1 VNLQSAGNVRIG
13 STILPKLFKDFP
25 NFSQLDHVI
34 LQVPLKEKTLWLEC
48 TNPDYPLGYVHS
60 NIAGH
65 EAVLIKETGGEVL
78 RLPAYKDS
86 LNTESHTATISLT
99 EEGSAMAKVIR
110 TSNLIQYEQIS
121 EITKLPPVK
130 QIDYLREDIQL
141 PQARVNN
148 VTYKEDKSAKPSIV
162 VNYNVNCEKYGNK
175 TGNRLFVPINI
186 FRRGPSKLANKKRI
200 HPIYINYGYLDS
212 DTITLEIPK
221 NYTVESLP
229 KLPVIEEK
237 LMDAATV
244 LGACGTAYA
253 LRYIRASMQ
262 AGIEI
267 GFDAQTALAIAA
279 QTAKGAAKMLLEEK
293 VHPEQLIDKVT
304 TPQGCT
310 IVGLNEMEHQGFSS
324 SLIKGIKTSL
334 QKIKE

>member
-1 VNLQSAGNVRIG
+1 MNIHIIGGGNLGVAIALGITKYTVNNQVTVTKRNIETISYLQEKGIEISNNNAHHIQQADIIVLTIKPHQVETVLNEISDKIQNKTIISAVSGVSINTIQNIVGNSHAVIRIM
-13 STILPKLFKDFP
+13 P
-25 NFSQLDHVI
+25 
-34 LQVPLKEKTLWLEC
+34 
-48 TNPDYPLGYVHS
+48 
-60 NIAGH
+60 NIAIQFGESATCISFEEKDKT
-65 EAVLIKETGGEVL
+65 EAQKV
-78 RLPAYKDS
+78 
-86 LNTESHTATISLT
+86 ISLF
-99 EEGSAMAKVIR
+99 
-110 TSNLIQYEQIS
+110 Q
-121 EITKLPPVK
+121 
-130 QIDYLREDIQL
+130 QL
-141 PQARVNN
+141 GTA
-148 VTYKEDKSAKPSIV
+148 
-162 VNYNVNCEKYGNK
+162 
-175 TGNRLFVPINI
+175 
-186 FRRGPSKLANKKRI
+186 
-200 HPIYINYGYLDS
+200 
-212 DTITLEIPK
+212 
-221 NYTVESLP
+221 
-229 KLPVIEEK
+229 PVIEEK

-293 VHPEQLIDKVT
+293 VHPEQLIDRVT